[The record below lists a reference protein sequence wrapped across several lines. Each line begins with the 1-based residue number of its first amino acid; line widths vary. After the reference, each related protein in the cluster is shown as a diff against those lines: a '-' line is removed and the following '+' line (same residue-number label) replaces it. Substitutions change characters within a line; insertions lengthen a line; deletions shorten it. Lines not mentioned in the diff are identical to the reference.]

1 MDHERVN
8 TACSKNIASW
18 RRRRVRSL
26 TEMLACL
33 TAEKGLRAL
42 VAVVFI
48 KKNIVTENT
57 EEEEKKDAIS

>member
-1 MDHERVN
+1 
-8 TACSKNIASW
+8 
-18 RRRRVRSL
+18 
-26 TEMLACL
+26 MLACL

-57 EEEEKKDAIS
+57 EEDEKKDAISKEQADCTLPH